1 MRPISSTA
9 RLPRLAAQALMLIPL
24 ARRLPLA
31 QCHNQRDTKL
41 NRVLL
46 LERLLYRLTSSQ
58 LSRLA
63 GRQVTEDGRT
73 V

>member
-1 MRPISSTA
+1 
-9 RLPRLAAQALMLIPL
+9 MLIPL

-31 QCHNQRDTKL
+31 QCRNQRATKT